1 MLSNCRI
8 RFLLLACCAFFAL
21 LCMGVSAAAGTRM
34 SASFDATHAST
45 TFAVDGVAH
54 ALDGGHANSPDPSPN
69 DLVITASDSDADDDP
84 AMPVSLNLRIDH
96 SRYSTPAGV
105 IPSLLVTPTAPL
117 LRPPSP
123 V

>member
-21 LCMGVSAAAGTRM
+21 LCMGASVAAGGRT
-34 SASFDATHAST
+34 SSSFDATHASSA
-45 TFAVDGVAH
+45 FVV
-54 ALDGGHANSPDPSPN
+54 GGLVQAQDSWHANSPDPSPN
-69 DLVITASDSDADDDP
+69 DLVVNAFDGDVDDDP

-96 SRYSTPAGV
+96 SRYATPAGA
-105 IPSLLVTPTAPL
+105 IPSLLVTPAAPL